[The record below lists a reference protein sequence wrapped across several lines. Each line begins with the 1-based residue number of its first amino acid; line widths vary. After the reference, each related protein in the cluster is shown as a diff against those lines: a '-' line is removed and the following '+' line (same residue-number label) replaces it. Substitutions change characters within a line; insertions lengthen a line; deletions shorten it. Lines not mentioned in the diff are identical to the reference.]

1 MSSNKKK
8 STKNDKTEKVDK
20 SDKSEKCD
28 KNIEKEIRTLE
39 SELLNNTDL
48 NMKNQVLKYTQNQ
61 TRIKDL
67 IKELED
73 IKTSVDG
80 VNNKTRSETDNI
92 INYEEFLTI
101 MKDLEKDDDNFLNNM
116 EKMSLTEM
124 INNYV
129 NLNLKLDLCLDFL
142 EAQKID
148 LIEE

>member
-8 STKNDKTEKVDK
+8 STKNDKVEKVE
-20 SDKSEKCD
+20 KSEKSE
-28 KNIEKEIRTLE
+28 KNVEKEIRTLE
-39 SELLNNTDL
+39 TELLNNNDL
-48 NMKNQVLKYTQNQ
+48 NMKNQVLKYSQNQ
-61 TRIKDL
+61 NRIREL
-67 IKELED
+67 IKELEE
-73 IKTSVDG
+73 IKSSVDG
-80 VNNKTRSETDNI
+80 IYNKTRSETDNI

-101 MKDLEKDDDNFLNNM
+101 MKDLEMDDENFLGNM